1 MVMTLRLARLTA
13 LTCKWP
19 VSAVMIDG
27 RPLHK
32 FCAKKVA
39 QPYGLLFA
47 GALAAIL
54 FAQAVRACN
63 AKPRFVHYASRNVPQ
78 DVGCM
83 RDTSSR
89 EIQCPAAG
97 PGLCG
102 LKGHDPALDQPPV
115 SIKAYIGADFKHVE
129 SCSDY
134 GISSTSGDLDLYEIE
149 VDPPVCETTIVKSVF
164 PADEQCRKGEAG
176 PPTAPRDGDFHGCY
190 GAGAGG
196 ISYTNG
202 KFQNGEYAYVPAME
216 NSRPGDRVI
225 LCLVSFV
232 ANCPAS
238 DGRGTTYTAFNLRT
252 HGRWRKPNS
261 SHSCGGA

>member
-1 MVMTLRLARLTA
+1 MTLRLARLTA

-47 GALAAIL
+47 GALAEIL

-83 RDTSSR
+83 QDTSSR

-97 PGLCG
+97 PGLCW

-134 GISSTSGDLDLYEIE
+134 GISSTSLW
-149 VDPPVCETTIVKSVF
+149 
-164 PADEQCRKGEAG
+164 A
-176 PPTAPRDGDFHGCY
+176 
-190 GAGAGG
+190 
-196 ISYTNG
+196 
-202 KFQNGEYAYVPAME
+202 
-216 NSRPGDRVI
+216 
-225 LCLVSFV
+225 
-232 ANCPAS
+232 
-238 DGRGTTYTAFNLRT
+238 
-252 HGRWRKPNS
+252 RKPIRTLPHLALGQVS
-261 SHSCGGA
+261 LIAAIAE